1 MEVTGLNTVA
11 RWATVL
17 VALALLAAACGDDTA
32 TSPAVETT
40 TTVAT
45 TTAPDGQADS
55 TTTVDA
61 TPTTEPVELTASFR
75 GVTEDT
81 IRVGVFTFDWD
92 RLAAFGVKF
101 GVTNAGDMW
110 EAALLDINERGGIHG
125 RQIEV
130 YVTEFLPAGSDE
142 SDRACVE
149 LTEDH
154 EVFVVI
160 GTSLNEQILCVT
172 ELHETAAIV
181 AGGMTDER
189 LAKARAP
196 YATFA
201 APTAVRA
208 ADAVALI
215 ESTGVLDGATIGVT
229 GSTDVSATGFQ
240 AVADAFVDAGF
251 DVVEALTGGAGGD
264 LTEIARDQAILFERM
279 VDRGVDVTVSTT
291 GVPLEIANAIESGYA
306 SDQWVLTTIMSGRG
320 LRDEGVPWS
329 YLDGAIGVT
338 NTKVGSS
345 AQPELADEPLVAECL
360 DFLIEE
366 TGQPIFYE
374 LDVEVNNITQGLVV
388 CNMVKIL
395 EEALLNAGPMLTNE
409 SFQAGIEAIGE
420 IELAGYTE
428 ASLGPGDLGAV
439 KGLRLVEFDGET
451 GAWNPLETG

>member
-1 MEVTGLNTVA
+1 MRIPELNAVA
-11 RWATVL
+11 RGGAVL
-17 VALALLAAACGDDTA
+17 VALALLAGACGDDAGTSTA
-32 TSPAVETT
+32 DE
-40 TTVAT
+40 T
-45 TTAPDGQADS
+45 TTAPTTTTSNDQTDS

-61 TPTTEPVELTASFR
+61 PTTTAPAELTASFR

-81 IRVGVFTFDWD
+81 IRVGVFTYDWD

-110 EAALLDINERGGIHG
+110 EAALHEINDRGGIYG
-125 RQIEV
+125 RQLEV

-181 AGGMTDER
+181 AAGMTDER
-189 LAKARAP
+189 LARARAP

-201 APTAVRA
+201 APTAERA
-208 ADAVALI
+208 ADVVALI
-215 ESTGVLDGATIGVT
+215 ESTGVLDGATVGVT
-229 GSTDVSATGFQ
+229 GSSDVSATGFQ
-240 AVADAFVDAGF
+240 AMADAFTDAGF

-264 LTEIARDQAILFERM
+264 LTEIARDQAILYERM
-279 VDRGVDVTVSTT
+279 ADRGVDVTVSTT
-291 GVPLEIANAIESGYA
+291 GVPLEIANAIESGYE
-306 SDQWVLTTIMSGRG
+306 SDQWILTTIMSGRG
-320 LRDEGVPWS
+320 LRDENVPWS
-329 YLDGAIGVT
+329 YLDGAIAAAS
-338 NTKVGSS
+338 TKVGSS
-345 AQPELADEPLVAECL
+345 AQPDLADEPLVAECI

-374 LDVEVNNITQGLVV
+374 FDVEVNNLTQGLVV

-395 EEALLNAGPMLTNE
+395 EEALLNAGPVLTND

-439 KGLRLVEFDGET
+439 KGLRLLEFDGET
-451 GAWNPLETG
+451 GVWNPFEAD

>member
-1 MEVTGLNTVA
+1 MTNRLFA
-11 RWATVL
+11 
-17 VALALLAAACGDDTA
+17 ALLALSLLAAACGDDSTGSDPVDDQ
-32 TSPAVETT
+32 T
-40 TTVAT
+40 T
-45 TTAPDGQADS
+45 TTAPPATTSVPAQS
-55 TTTVDA
+55 TTTTA
-61 TPTTEPVELTASFR
+61 PVELTASFR

-81 IRVGVFTFDWD
+81 IRVGVFTYDWD
-92 RLAAFGVKF
+92 RLAEFGVKF

-110 EAALLDINERGGIHG
+110 EAALLEINERGGIYG

-154 EVFVVI
+154 EVFVVV
-160 GTSLNEQILCVT
+160 GTALNEQILCVT
-172 ELHETAAIV
+172 EIHETAAIV
-181 AGGMTDER
+181 AAGMTDER
-189 LAKARAP
+189 LARARAP
-196 YATFA
+196 YATLV

-208 ADAVALI
+208 AGVVELI
-215 ESTGVLDGATIGVT
+215 ESTGVLEGATIGVT
-229 GSTDVSATGFQ
+229 GSSDVSATGFQ
-240 AVADAFVDAGF
+240 AVADAFTDAGF

-264 LTEIARDQAILFERM
+264 LAEIARDQAILFERM
-279 VDRGVDVTVSTT
+279 VEAGVDVTVSTT
-291 GVPLEIANAIESGYA
+291 GVPLEIANAIESGYT

-329 YLDGAIGVT
+329 YLDGALGVA

-345 AQPELADEPLVAECL
+345 AQPELANEPLVAECL

-388 CNMVKIL
+388 CNIVKIL
-395 EEALLNAGPMLTNE
+395 EEALLNAGPVLTND
-409 SFQAGIEAIGE
+409 SFQTGIEAIGE
-420 IELAGYTE
+420 IELAGYTG

-439 KGLRLVEFDGET
+439 KGLRLVEFDGDT
-451 GAWNPLETG
+451 GVWNLLETD

>member
-1 MEVTGLNTVA
+1 MHRMHPGL
-11 RWATVL
+11 VL
-17 VALALLAAACGDDTA
+17 FIALSLLASACGDDGSESTGST
-32 TSPAVETT
+32 TST
-40 TTVAT
+40 TTVAET
-45 TTAPDGQADS
+45 TSTSEPDG
-55 TTTVDA
+55 TV
-61 TPTTEPVELTASFR
+61 TTTEPIELTASHR

-81 IRVGVFTFDWD
+81 IRVGVFTYDWD

-110 EAALLDINERGGIHG
+110 EAALHEVNERGGIHG
-125 RQIEV
+125 RQLEV
-130 YVTEFLPAGSDE
+130 HITEFLPVGSDE

-154 EVFVVI
+154 EVFVVV

-181 AGGMTDER
+181 AGGMTEER
-189 LAKARAP
+189 LARARAP

-208 ADAVALI
+208 ADVVELI
-215 ESTGVLDGATIGVT
+215 ESTGVLDGATVGVT
-229 GSTDVSATGFQ
+229 GSSDVSVTGFQ
-240 AVADAFVDAGF
+240 AVADAFTDAGF
-251 DVVEALTGGAGGD
+251 EVVEALTGGAGGD

-291 GVPLEIANAIESGYA
+291 GVPLEIANAIDSGYET
-306 SDQWVLTTIMSGRG
+306 DQWILTTIMSGRG
-320 LRDEGVPWS
+320 LRDENVPWS
-329 YLDGAIGVT
+329 YLDGAITVA

-345 AQPELADEPLVAECL
+345 AQPGLADDPLVAECV
-360 DFLIEE
+360 DFMIDE

-374 LDVEVNNITQGLVV
+374 LDVELNNLTQALVV

-395 EEALLNAGPMLTNE
+395 EEALLNAGPVLTND

-420 IELAGYTE
+420 IELAGYTD

-439 KGLRLVEFDGET
+439 KGLRLLEFDGT
-451 GAWNPLETG
+451 AGVWNPLETD